1 MLSLSRTSLAART
14 AALAL
19 VGATLVGCAS
29 HPNTP
34 AATVTPETLVS
45 ERAQQRWDRL
55 LANDYRQAYDF
66 LTPAYRGLKTPEEY
80 AKTFGNG
87 AEWHS
92 AKVLKTECKTQE
104 ACTVTI
110 SVSVLVMKR
119 KDPVQTTITETWV
132 QEDNSWWLHQK

>member
-80 AKTFGNG
+80 AKTFGIDFQLNYD
-87 AEWHS
+87 
-92 AKVLKTECKTQE
+92 
-104 ACTVTI
+104 I
-110 SVSVLVMKR
+110 NN
-119 KDPVQTTITETWV
+119 TITMDKILFFAIKPSLISLLYAFIHEENEKR
-132 QEDNSWWLHQK
+132 QRNIEKKEL